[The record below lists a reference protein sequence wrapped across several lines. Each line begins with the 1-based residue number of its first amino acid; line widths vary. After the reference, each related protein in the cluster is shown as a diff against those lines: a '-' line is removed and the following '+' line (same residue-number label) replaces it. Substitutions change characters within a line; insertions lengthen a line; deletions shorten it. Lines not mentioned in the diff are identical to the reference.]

1 MELIYLVK
9 NKAGAMVV
17 FATNI
22 AVFAAVYAQY
32 QLPPVATKIME
43 IYGISSAQFTS
54 LFSAPMIPS
63 IFLSIVAGLLVDK
76 FGFKPVILVGTIITA
91 CALCLRVFAGSYPM
105 LFLCMTFSGIPVML
119 LNVNSSKIY
128 SRFFSPERVGLMV
141 GIFYAVSALS
151 MTTGIATTAML
162 PSIKT
167 IFIIAAIIGIV
178 SVFTWLICVKETPT
192 DNYKPQ
198 TTVSLSECIKV
209 AAKCPTV
216 WFIGVIQACTMG
228 SVTVL
233 NSFLPTVLTQKGLSS
248 VAAGLYASVITIGNI
263 FGSIFSPAIAE
274 KVNNGKLVIM
284 ISTIISAVGVALAW
298 RTPAGIALIV
308 ALFITGFVMS
318 GLMPI
323 LVSIPVRLPEVG
335 SLYAGT
341 AGGLI
346 TTLQMIGAVM
356 LPRYVV
362 AKIAGDNLNLFFVVG
377 GGLMIIGFIFTMFL
391 PRLEKQVTLMNI
403 NNKHIVS
410 RAMNR

>member
-1 MELIYLVK
+1 
-9 NKAGAMVV
+9 
-17 FATNI
+17 
-22 AVFAAVYAQY
+22 
-32 QLPPVATKIME
+32 
-43 IYGISSAQFTS
+43 
-54 LFSAPMIPS
+54 
-63 IFLSIVAGLLVDK
+63 
-76 FGFKPVILVGTIITA
+76 
-91 CALCLRVFAGSYPM
+91 
-105 LFLCMTFSGIPVML
+105 
-119 LNVNSSKIY
+119 
-128 SRFFSPERVGLMV
+128 
-141 GIFYAVSALS
+141 
-151 MTTGIATTAML
+151 
-162 PSIKT
+162 
-167 IFIIAAIIGIV
+167 
-178 SVFTWLICVKETPT
+178 
-192 DNYKPQ
+192 
-198 TTVSLSECIKV
+198 
-209 AAKCPTV
+209 
-216 WFIGVIQACTMG
+216 MG